1 MNGPSRRW
9 VKRGGI
15 AVLVAILFWATASL
29 ASETPTI
36 ASLGV
41 NVHGLGLADYSVG
54 PGRPLAPLSSRI
66 VNEANQDAQAL
77 NQPAPSNPSA
87 PSADSGL
94 GNGLVSSQ
102 SPNSTAASTTA
113 TATPTATPAPT
124 ATPSPTASSVPSG
137 ATGWLQGR
145 VQDSTNNQGIVG
157 ALVQAAGASTA
168 TDSTG
173 AYQLT
178 VPAGSYSVTAS
189 ASGYNSQTQAA
200 TVVAGTGVK
209 LNFSLSP
216 ITVSPGTIDGV
227 VYNGQTGV
235 GIGGATVSLSP
246 SGLTTSTNGSGNY
259 IFGSVAPGTYTITA
273 SASGFHSA
281 SASLS
286 VTSGHNSVVNLK
298 LQPLATTGSL
308 VGTVKGSNGKGLAG
322 ATVTLSPGGLSTVT
336 DSTGYYA
343 FASLL
348 PGTYTVTVSAPGYLT
363 QSVTVTIQAGH
374 TTKASFS
381 LVLA

>member
-1 MNGPSRRW
+1 MSGPSRRW
-9 VKRGGI
+9 LARGGI
-15 AVLVAILFWATASL
+15 TMLVGILFWTTAIL
-29 ASETPTI
+29 ASETPI
-36 ASLGV
+36 VASLGV
-41 NVHGLGLADYSVG
+41 NVHGLGLADYTVG
-54 PGRPLAPLSSRI
+54 PGRPLAPLSNRI
-66 VNEANQDAQAL
+66 VNEANQDARAF
-77 NQPAPSNPSA
+77 NQPEPSNSSA
-87 PSADSGL
+87 PSANSGL
-94 GNGLVSSQ
+94 GTALVSSP
-102 SPNSTAASTTA
+102 SPTSTVPST
-113 TATPTATPAPT
+113 TATPTATPI
-124 ATPSPTASSVPSG
+124 PTASSVASG

-189 ASGYNSQTQAA
+189 ATGYTSQTQAT

-209 LNFSLSP
+209 LNFSLRP

-246 SGLTTSTNGSGNY
+246 IGLVTITNGSGGY
-259 IFGSVAPGTYTITA
+259 IFGTVPAGTYTISA
-273 SASGFHSA
+273 GASGFHSA
-281 SASLS
+281 SATVS

-298 LQPLATTGSL
+298 LQPMATTGSL
-308 VGTVKGSNGKGLAG
+308 VGTVKGSNNKGLAG
-322 ATVTLSPGGLSTVT
+322 ATVTVSPGGLSTVT
-336 DSTGYYA
+336 DSSGYYA

-348 PGTYTVTVSAPGYLT
+348 PGTYTVTVSATGYLT
-363 QSVTVTIQAGH
+363 QSATVTIQAGH
-374 TTKASFS
+374 TTKANFS

>member
-54 PGRPLAPLSSRI
+54 PARPLAPLSSRI
-66 VNEANQDAQAL
+66 VNEANQDAQAF
-77 NQPAPSNPSA
+77 NQPATSDPSA
-87 PSADSGL
+87 QSADSGL
-94 GNGLVSSQ
+94 GNGLVSSP
-102 SPNSTAASTTA
+102 SPNSTVPLTTA
-113 TATPTATPAPT
+113 TAT

-137 ATGWLQGR
+137 AAGWLQGR
-145 VQDSTNNQGIVG
+145 VQDSANNRGIVG
-157 ALVQAAGASTA
+157 ARVQAAGASTT

-173 AYQLT
+173 AYWLT
-178 VPAGSYSVTAS
+178 VPAGGDSVTAS

-200 TVVAGTGVK
+200 TVLAGTGVK
-209 LNFSLSP
+209 LDFSLSP

-259 IFGSVAPGTYTITA
+259 SFASVAPGTYTITA
-273 SASGFHSA
+273 SASGFHSG
-281 SASLS
+281 SASVS

-298 LQPLATTGSL
+298 LQPMATTGSL

-322 ATVTLSPGGLSTVT
+322 ATVTVSPGGLSTVT
-336 DSTGYYA
+336 DSSGSYA

-363 QSVTVTIQAGH
+363 QSATVAIQAGH

-381 LVLA
+381 LVPA

>member
-66 VNEANQDAQAL
+66 VNEANQDAQAF

-94 GNGLVSSQ
+94 GNGLVSSP
-102 SPNSTAASTTA
+102 SPNSTAPSTTA
-113 TATPTATPAPT
+113 TATPAPT
-124 ATPSPTASSVPSG
+124 PTPSPTASSVASG

-145 VQDSTNNQGIVG
+145 VQDSANNQGIVG
-157 ALVQAAGASTA
+157 ARVQAAGASTT

-173 AYQLT
+173 AYWLT
-178 VPAGSYSVTAS
+178 VPAGGDSVTAS

-259 IFGSVAPGTYTITA
+259 IFGSVAPGTYTIAA

-281 SASLS
+281 SASVS

-298 LQPLATTGSL
+298 LQPMATTGSL
-308 VGTVKGSNGKGLAG
+308 VGTVKGSNAKGLAG
-322 ATVTLSPGGLSTVT
+322 ATVTVSPGGLSTAT
-336 DSTGYYA
+336 DSSGYYA

-363 QSVTVTIQAGH
+363 QSATVTVQAGH
-374 TTKASFS
+374 TTKANFS
-381 LVLA
+381 LVPA